1 MSSTPRPHGLRNVAI
16 VAHVDHGKTTL
27 VDHMLRQA
35 GTFRANEV
43 VQDRVMDSNDLE
55 RERGITILAK
65 NTSLRWRTP
74 TGVTKINVIDTP
86 GHSDFGGEVE
96 RTLLMAD
103 GALLLVDAAE
113 GPLPQTRFVLR
124 KCLELGFPVIVVINK
139 IDRSDARPEEVHEE
153 IFDLFCDLDATDVQ
167 LDFPVLYA
175 VGREGIAKRTLDDP
189 STKLDPLFE
198 TILAK
203 VPPAPGDASAPLQ
216 ILISNVDH
224 DDYVG
229 RLGIGRIV
237 AGTVTANQTVGVLKD
252 GRTVKSTVKVL
263 STVEGLRRVPA
274 PDAAA
279 GEIVSIAGIEDVD
292 VGDTIVD
299 QEPGWEG
306 RALQR
311 ILVEQPTIKMR
322 IGVNTSPF
330 SGKSKQSK
338 YLTSRHLRDRL
349 MRETRKN
356 LAIRVSETDSPDT
369 FMVLGRGELQLAIL
383 VETMRREG
391 YEMQLGNPEV
401 VTEVV
406 DGQTCEPME
415 LVVVDVP
422 EQFIGV
428 VTERLGERRG
438 RMMKMANPGFG
449 RARLEYRIPSRGMIG
464 FRGELLTATR
474 GTALLNSTFDGW
486 EPWGGAMMKRT
497 TGAIVS
503 DRAGVTT
510 PYALHHLQPR
520 GSFFVAPGADVYEGM
535 IVGEHNRPNDTDVN
549 VIKEKKLS
557 NVRNHGKDENVMLAP
572 ARVLTIETAM
582 EWIDAD
588 ELVEVTP
595 EGVRV
600 RKAILAT
607 NLRPRR
613 SEAIEDA
620 QSVCNRGGA
629 EGAEGM
635 AAGSSRAPGLSPA
648 NHQWSGRHHSPR
660 RRSTSASSAAGA
672 R

>member
-1 MSSTPRPHGLRNVAI
+1 MSAPRPYGLRNVAI

-43 VQDRVMDSNDLE
+43 LTERVMDSNDLE

-65 NTSLRWRTP
+65 NTSVRWRSAD
-74 TGVTKINVIDTP
+74 GSICKINVIDTP

-139 IDRSDARPEEVHEE
+139 LDRSDARPEEVHEE
-153 IFDLFCDLDATDVQ
+153 IFDLFCDLESSDAQ
-167 LDFPVLYA
+167 LDFPVIYA
-175 VGREGIAKRTLDDP
+175 IGREGIARRTLDDP
-189 STKLDPLFE
+189 STNLAPLFE
-198 TILAK
+198 TILEK
-203 VPPAPGDASAPLQ
+203 IPPAPGDPDGPLQ
-216 ILISNVDH
+216 ILVSNVDH

-229 RLGIGRIV
+229 RLAIGRIV
-237 AGTVTANQTVGVLKD
+237 SGSASANQLVGVVKD
-252 GRTVKSTVKVL
+252 GRTVKSAIKVL
-263 STVEGLRRVPA
+263 STFEGLRRTPA
-274 PDAAA
+274 PEADA
-279 GEIVSIAGIEDVD
+279 GEIVAIAGVDDVD

-299 QEPGWEG
+299 QEPGWES
-306 RALQR
+306 RALPR

-322 IGVNTSPF
+322 MGVNTSPF
-330 SGKSKQSK
+330 AGKSKVTK
-338 YLTSRHLRDRL
+338 YLTSRHVRERL
-349 MRETRKN
+349 QREAKKN
-356 LAIRVSETDSPDT
+356 LAIRVEETDSPDT
-369 FMVLGRGELQLAIL
+369 FQVLGRGELQLAIL

-401 VTEVV
+401 VTQLV
-406 DGQTCEPME
+406 DGVMCEPME
-415 LVVVDVP
+415 LVVIDVP

-438 RMMKMANPGFG
+438 RMLKMANPGFG
-449 RARLEYRIPSRGMIG
+449 RARLEYRIPSRAMIG

-474 GTALLNSTFDGW
+474 GTALLNSMFEGW
-486 EPWGGAMMKRT
+486 EPWGGAMAKRQ
-497 TGAIVS
+497 TGAIVA
-503 DRAGVTT
+503 DRAGVST

-520 GSFFVAPGADVYEGM
+520 GSFFVAPGEDVYEGM

-549 VIKEKKLS
+549 IIKEKKLT

-595 EGVRV
+595 DAVRV
-600 RKAILAT
+600 RKQILAI

-620 QSVCNRGGA
+620 QSV
-629 EGAEGM
+629 
-635 AAGSSRAPGLSPA
+635 
-648 NHQWSGRHHSPR
+648 
-660 RRSTSASSAAGA
+660 
-672 R
+672 

>member
-1 MSSTPRPHGLRNVAI
+1 MSAPRTYALRNVAI

-43 VQDRVMDSNDLE
+43 LTERVMDSNDLE

-65 NTSLRWRTP
+65 NTSVRW
-74 TGVTKINVIDTP
+74 TGADGTTSKINVIDTP
-86 GHSDFGGEVE
+86 GHADFGGEVE
-96 RTLLMAD
+96 RTLMMAD
-103 GALLLVDAAE
+103 AALLLVDAAE

-153 IFDLFCDLDATDVQ
+153 IFDLFCDLEAADAQ
-167 LDFPVLYA
+167 LDFPLIYA
-175 VGREGIAKRTLDDP
+175 IGREGVAKKTLDDP
-189 STKLDPLFE
+189 STTLAPLFE
-198 TILAK
+198 MILAK
-203 VPPAPGDASAPLQ
+203 VPPAPGDPDGPLQ
-216 ILISNVDH
+216 ILVSNVDH

-229 RLGIGRIV
+229 RLAIGRIV
-237 AGTVTANQTVGVLKD
+237 SGTARANQLVGVVKD
-252 GRTVKSTVKVL
+252 GRTIKSTVKVL
-263 STVEGLRRVPA
+263 STFEGLRRTPSQEA
-274 PDAAA
+274 TA
-279 GEIVSIAGIEDVD
+279 GEIIAIAGIEDVD

-299 QEPGWEG
+299 LEPGWET
-306 RALQR
+306 RALPR

-322 IGVNTSPF
+322 MGVNTSPF
-330 SGKSKQSK
+330 AGKSKLTK
-338 YLTSRHLRDRL
+338 YLTSRHVRERL
-349 MRETRKN
+349 QREIKKN
-356 LAIRVSETDSPDT
+356 LAIRVEDTESPDT
-369 FMVLGRGELQLAIL
+369 FQVLGRGELQLAIL

-401 VTEVV
+401 VTQTVEGVV
-406 DGQTCEPME
+406 SEPME
-415 LVVVDVP
+415 IVVVDVP

-438 RMMKMANPGFG
+438 RMVKMANPGFG
-449 RARLEYRIPSRGMIG
+449 RARIEYRVPSRGMIG

-486 EPWGGAMMKRT
+486 EPWGGVMAKRQ
-497 TGAIVS
+497 TGAIVA
-503 DRAGVTT
+503 DRAGVAT

-520 GSFFVAPGADVYEGM
+520 GSFFVSPGHDVYEGM

-572 ARVLTIETAM
+572 PRVLTIETAM

-595 EGVRV
+595 DAVRV
-600 RKAILAT
+600 RKQILKI

-620 QSVCNRGGA
+620 QSV
-629 EGAEGM
+629 
-635 AAGSSRAPGLSPA
+635 
-648 NHQWSGRHHSPR
+648 
-660 RRSTSASSAAGA
+660 
-672 R
+672 

>member
-1 MSSTPRPHGLRNVAI
+1 MSSTPRPNGSPAGNHALRNVAI

-43 VQDRVMDSNDLE
+43 VQERVMDSNDLE

-65 NTSLRWRTP
+65 NTSLRWRAADGTI
-74 TGVTKINVIDTP
+74 TKVNVIDTP
-86 GHSDFGGEVE
+86 GHADFGGEVE

-103 GALLLVDAAE
+103 AALLLVDAAE

-124 KCLELGFPVIVVINK
+124 KCLELGYPVIVVINK
-139 IDRSDARPEEVHEE
+139 IDRSDARPDEVHEE
-153 IFDLFCDLDATDVQ
+153 IFDLFCDLESSDKQ
-167 LDFPVLYA
+167 LDFPMLYA
-175 VGREGIAKRTLDDP
+175 IGREGVAKRTLEDP
-189 STKLDPLFE
+189 STTLQPLFE
-198 TILAK
+198 TILEK

-216 ILISNVDH
+216 ILVSNVDH

-229 RLGIGRIV
+229 RLAIGRVV
-237 AGTVTANQTVGVLKD
+237 AGTVSANEPVGVVKE
-252 GRTVKSTVKVL
+252 GRTVKSAVKLL
-263 STVEGLRRVPA
+263 SVFEGLKRAPA
-274 PDAAA
+274 TEALA
-279 GEIVSIAGIEDVD
+279 GEIVAIAGIEDVD

-299 QEPGWEG
+299 LEPGWES
-306 RALQR
+306 RALPR
-311 ILVEQPTIKMR
+311 IHVEQPTIKMR
-322 IGVNTSPF
+322 VGVNTSPLA
-330 SGKSKQSK
+330 GRCEGTK

-349 MRETRKN
+349 MRETKKN
-356 LAIRVSETDSPDT
+356 LAIRVEETDSPDT
-369 FMVLGRGELQLAIL
+369 FVVLGRGELQLAIL

-391 YEMQLGNPEV
+391 YELQLGNPEV
-401 VTEVV
+401 ITQVV
-406 DGQTCEPME
+406 DGQVCEPME
-415 LVVVDVP
+415 LVVIDVP

-449 RARLEYRIPSRGMIG
+449 RARMEYRVPSRGMIG
-464 FRGELLTATR
+464 FRGELLTSTR
-474 GTALLNSTFDGW
+474 GTALLNSMFDGW
-486 EPWGGAMMKRT
+486 EPWGGPMMKRA
-497 TGAIVS
+497 TGAIVA

-520 GSFFVAPGADVYEGM
+520 GSFFVSPGVQVYEGM

-572 ARVLTIETAM
+572 PRVLTIETAM

-595 EGVRV
+595 EAVRV

-620 QSVCNRGGA
+620 QSVG
-629 EGAEGM
+629 
-635 AAGSSRAPGLSPA
+635 
-648 NHQWSGRHHSPR
+648 
-660 RRSTSASSAAGA
+660 
-672 R
+672 